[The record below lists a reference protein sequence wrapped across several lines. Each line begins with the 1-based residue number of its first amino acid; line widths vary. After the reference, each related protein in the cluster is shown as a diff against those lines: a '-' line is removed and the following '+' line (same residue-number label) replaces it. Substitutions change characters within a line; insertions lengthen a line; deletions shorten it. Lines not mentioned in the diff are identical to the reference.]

1 MKQGY
6 ILIRALVGNLQI
18 MVTTAGGWET
28 VGLSQGQPAQVRGK
42 EGGMGK
48 YQIPIRGDITIY
60 QTPKNYPKL
69 PNIYQ
74 IPIGEGI
81 TIYQIGPR
89 PV

>member
-1 MKQGY
+1 
-6 ILIRALVGNLQI
+6 

-42 EGGMGK
+42 EGSMGK
-48 YQIPIRGDITIY
+48 YQIPIRGDIAIY
-60 QTPKNYPKL
+60 QTPKIYKKIPKNYQKL

-74 IPIGEGI
+74 IPIGEGN